1 MSWILQGLVAGA
13 LLAYRGQRKK
23 SLSKSGAVAG
33 FVVAVLSW
41 GSGPDFGLTLL
52 FFYQTG
58 SWLTKFGAKR
68 KMALDANNTECGERG
83 ALQVLSCS
91 AVATVLA
98 VAYRVNARSW
108 LLSSFVSFYACCAG
122 DTWASEV
129 GTLATTPP
137 RLITTLRPVPPGT
150 NGGVTA
156 AGFVASAAAGVSVGL
171 FYASVAAIFRGGPQD
186 FVRWGLLG
194 LCAGFVGSLA
204 DSLMGA
210 TLQRTRYD
218 ADKKRIVKDDDG
230 DSERAVVICGR
241 DILSNHTVNF
251 LTATLTAA
259 AGPFLD
265 RAVTHCLYR
274 RS

>member
-1 MSWILQGLVAGA
+1 MSWVLQGVVLGA
-13 LLAYRGQRKK
+13 FLAHRALRKK

-41 GSGPDFGLTLL
+41 SSGPDFGLTLL
-52 FFYQTG
+52 FFHQTG
-58 SWLTKFGAKR
+58 SWLTKFGASR

-91 AVATVLA
+91 AVATALA
-98 VAYRVNARSW
+98 VAYRLEERPW
-108 LLSSFVSFYACCAG
+108 LLSSYVAFYASCAG

-150 NGGVTA
+150 NGGVTI
-156 AGFVASAAAGVSVGL
+156 AGLAASAAGGGAVGV
-171 FYASVAAIFRGGPQD
+171 FYAAVATIFRGRQD
-186 FVRWGLLG
+186 FLRWALVGLS
-194 LCAGFVGSLA
+194 AGFVGSLA

-218 ADKKRIVKDDDG
+218 PEKKRIVKDDAFLKG
-230 DSERAVVICGR
+230 AVVTCGR
-241 DILSNHTVNF
+241 DILSNHAVNF
-251 LTATLTAA
+251 LTAALTAA
-259 AGPFLD
+259 AGPSLD
-265 RAVTHCLYR
+265 RAVASFL
-274 RS
+274 S